1 MKGRPKF
8 LDHVRQ
14 PVNSM
19 PLSYSECGPG
29 VWARQVPRPGTEDFK
44 PSFREEKAVKTLIR
58 LLTFA
63 ILLSGCAPGTTFPML
78 IPTPLP
84 PDEDCS
90 NFSERALDLSRM
102 DDLFMSISGNKI
114 IFDEDGAR
122 EHGFSEKSISLA
134 REAAALSEAW
144 LNVRSG
150 DDPPVVTPHVLWL
163 YDCATEHH
171 GKKG

>member
-14 PVNSM
+14 PVNSK
-19 PLSYSECGPG
+19 PLCYFECGPG
-29 VWARQVPRPGTEDFK
+29 VWTRQVPRPGTEDFK
-44 PSFREEKAVKTLIR
+44 PSFREAKTVKPLIR
-58 LLTFA
+58 LLTLA
-63 ILLSGCAPGTTFPML
+63 ILMLGCAPGTTFPML

-90 NFSERALDLSRM
+90 NFSERALDLSQM
-102 DDLFMSISGNKI
+102 DNLFMSGSGNKI

-122 EHGFSEKSISLA
+122 EHGFSEKSIALA

-144 LNVRSG
+144 LNVRPG
-150 DDPPVVTPHVLWL
+150 DDPPVVTPHVQWL